1 MVTSTQTIEMAGI
14 AAKDAGITLSAKSEA
29 DRNRALRA
37 VADALDQNRQKIIEA
52 NEQDIERGK
61 AENLSDPLLKRL
73 RFGDDK
79 IKDVIK
85 GIDDLIKLPDPLGKT
100 LKASE
105 LDEGLNLYQV
115 TTAIGVIGVIF
126 ESRPDAF
133 VQISTLCL
141 KSGNA
146 VMLKGGKEA
155 LLTNRVLFEIIH
167 DAARDAGMPEGWIYN
182 LESRE
187 NVNAILALDEYI
199 DLLIPRGSNAFVR
212 YIMEHTK
219 IPVMGHAD
227 GICHVYIDEDADPE
241 KALAIAV
248 DAKTQYVSVC
258 NAMETLLI
266 HEKIAPSVLPALSE
280 AFAKAQVKLI
290 GDEKVRTII
299 TAQAATEDDW
309 KTEYLD
315 YVLSVKI
322 VDSLDDAIAHINRYG
337 SGHTD
342 TIVTENKANAAR
354 FCSLV
359 DSADVFVNCSTRF
372 ADGYRFGFGAEVGIS
387 TSKLHA
393 RGPVGLDGLVS
404 TKYILIGDG
413 QIVADYAD
421 GKKQF
426 THRPIDKQYPLS

>member
-37 VADALDQNRQKIIEA
+37 IADALDQNRQKIIEA
-52 NEQDIERGK
+52 NEQDIARGK

-299 TAQAATEDDW
+299 TAQAAMEDDW

>member
-1 MVTSTQTIEMAGI
+1 MATSATTIEKAGKT
-14 AAKDAGITLSAKSEA
+14 ARDAGIMLSAKSE
-29 DRNRALRA
+29 DQRNRALQA
-37 VADALDQNRQKIIEA
+37 IADALDQNRNDIIAA
-52 NEQDIERGK
+52 NEKDIEKGK
-61 AENLSDPLLKRL
+61 SDNLSDPLLKRL
-73 RFGDDK
+73 RFDDK
-79 IKDVIK
+79 KIDGIIK
-85 GIDDLIKLPDPLGKT
+85 GISDLIHLPDPLGKT
-100 LKASE
+100 LKATE
-105 LDEGLNLYQV
+105 LDINLNLYQV
-115 TTAIGVIGVIF
+115 TTSIGVIGVIF

-155 LLTNRVLFEIIH
+155 LLTNRKLFEIINN
-167 DAARDAGMPEGWIYN
+167 ASQNAGMPEGWIYN

-187 NVNAILALDEYI
+187 NVNAILDLDDYI
-199 DLLIPRGSNAFVR
+199 DLIIPRGSNAFVR
-212 YIMEHTK
+212 YIMDHTR
-219 IPVMGHAD
+219 IPVMGHSD
-227 GICHVYIDEDADPE
+227 GICHVYIDADADLK
-241 KALAIAV
+241 KAIDISL

-266 HEKIAPSVLPALSE
+266 HRSVAPSILPELKT
-280 AFAKAQVKLI
+280 AFDKAGVRLI
-290 GDEKVRTII
+290 GDENVRAII
-299 TAQAATEDDW
+299 SADTATETDW

-322 VDSLDDAIAHINRYG
+322 VNDLNEAIDHINLFG

-342 TIVTENKANAAR
+342 AIITENMDNAGR

-372 ADGYRFGFGAEVGIS
+372 ADGYRYGFGAEVGIS

-404 TKYILIGDG
+404 YKYILIGDG

-421 GKKQF
+421 SQKQF
-426 THRPIDKQYPLS
+426 THRLIDNKYPL

>member
-1 MVTSTQTIEMAGI
+1 MATSATTIEKAGKS
-14 AAKDAGITLSAKSEA
+14 ARDAGITLSAKSEIE
-29 DRNRALRA
+29 RNRALEA
-37 VADALDQNRQKIIEA
+37 IANALDQNRSEIIAA
-52 NEQDIERGK
+52 NEKDIENGK
-61 AENLSDPLLKRL
+61 SENLSDPLLKRL
-73 RFGDDK
+73 RFDDNK
-79 IKDVIK
+79 IDGIIK
-85 GIDDLIKLPDPLGKT
+85 GISDLIRLPDPLGKT
-100 LKASE
+100 LKATE
-105 LDEGLNLYQV
+105 LDTDLNLYQV
-115 TTAIGVIGVIF
+115 TTSIGVIGVIF

-155 LLTNRVLFEIIH
+155 LLTNRILFEIINN
-167 DAARDAGMPEGWIYN
+167 ASQSAGMPEGWIYN

-187 NVNAILALDEYI
+187 NVNAILDLDEYI
-199 DLLIPRGSNAFVR
+199 DLIIPRGSNAFVR
-212 YIMEHTK
+212 YIMDHTR
-219 IPVMGHAD
+219 IPVMGHSD
-227 GICHVYIDEDADPE
+227 GICHVYIDSDADLK
-241 KALAIAV
+241 KALAISL

-266 HEKIAPSVLPALSE
+266 HQSVAPTILPELKK
-280 AFAKAQVKLI
+280 AFDKSGVRLI
-290 GDEKVRTII
+290 GDENVRSII
-299 TAQAATEDDW
+299 SADTATETDW

-322 VDSLDDAIAHINRYG
+322 VNDISEAIDHINLFG

-342 TIVTENKANAAR
+342 AIITENMDNAGR

-372 ADGYRFGFGAEVGIS
+372 ADGYRYGFGAEVGIS

-404 TKYILIGDG
+404 YKYVLIGNG

-421 GKKQF
+421 GQKQF
-426 THRPIDKQYPLS
+426 KHHPIDNKYPL